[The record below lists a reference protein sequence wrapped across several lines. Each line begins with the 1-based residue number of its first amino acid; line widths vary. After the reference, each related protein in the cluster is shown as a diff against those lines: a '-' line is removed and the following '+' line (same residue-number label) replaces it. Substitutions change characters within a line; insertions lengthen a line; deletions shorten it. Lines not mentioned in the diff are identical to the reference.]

1 VNDNARTQSI
11 SAAFTDL
18 GKEDEFR
25 RIAAG
30 RAAFRTCDLLDLWR
44 RLDGLLAGRGMEPT

>member
-1 VNDNARTQSI
+1 MQSI

-18 GKEDEFR
+18 CRDDEFR

-44 RLDGLLAGRGMEPT
+44 RLDALQAGRGLEGT